1 MSSVAKKL
9 VELVS
14 SPSGAASTYT
24 GTVTQVGV
32 GTLQVLLD
40 GADEPTTCATEVK
53 AIASDRVTVEVRNH
67 VATVRGNI
75 THPVTDD
82 STAASAL
89 SIAQAV
95 EQETEAALT
104 EIRADVTAAEEA
116 LGGIQEDLAE
126 ADEAI
131 TQIQGDVAA
140 ADEALGDI
148 REALGEAEDA
158 IEQIQGDVATATQA
172 AQSANRHATDALS
185 QLGVVES
192 VLDTLTWVAEHGSYE
207 LTTDI
212 TVDESKTYY
221 ILVDGAYVAVTD
233 PVDADIATYYELS
246 IDEALTSYVASHLA
260 LTDDGLWVMSDASGY
275 RVLLSSEGMSVVD
288 PDGATVATYGE
299 SISFDAARPQRIGGA
314 DAYMEWDGSALAVVA
329 STLTIA
335 GVAAA
340 TQGDLG
346 AASDAL
352 GEAIDEVGDV
362 ADAASAALAVL
373 GNYIRVTTS
382 PAALELGAEGGT
394 KATLTADSL
403 DFSAGEDAGTVASIG
418 VDEDGEG
425 RLMGTRATFAQ
436 DVSIGEADEDT
447 GGYWRWEQR
456 SNGNLCLKWIGA
468 S

>member
-1 MSSVAKKL
+1 MASVAKKF
-9 VELVS
+9 VELITSDVTT
-14 SPSGAASTYT
+14 PSAYT

-32 GTLQVLLD
+32 GTFQVLLD
-40 GADEPTTCATEVK
+40 GADEPTTCTTEVK
-53 AIASDRVTVEVRNH
+53 AIQGDRVSVEVRNH

-75 THPVTDD
+75 TNPVTDD
-82 STAASAL
+82 STATSAL
-89 SIAQAV
+89 NIAQAV
-95 EQETEAALT
+95 EQETNAALT

-126 ADEAI
+126 ADAAI
-131 TQIQGDVAA
+131 TQIQGDVQAA
-140 ADEALGDI
+140 NQA
-148 REALGEAEDA
+148 
-158 IEQIQGDVATATQA
+158 ATQA
-172 AQSANRHATDALS
+172 ASDAQAASQAATQAATDAQAANRHATDALS

-192 VLDTLTWVAEHGSYE
+192 VVDTLTWISEHGGYE
-207 LTTDI
+207 PTA
-212 TVDESKTYY
+212 DEAVERGKTYY
-221 ILVDGAYVAVTD
+221 ELVDGAYVAVAD
-233 PVDADIATYYELS
+233 PVDADLASYYELV
-246 IDEALTSYVASHLA
+246 IDEALTSYVSSHLA

-314 DAYMEWDGSALAVVA
+314 DAYVEWDGDALAVVA

-340 TQGDLG
+340 TQDDLG

-352 GEAIDEVGDV
+352 GEAIGEVGDV

-373 GNYIRVTTS
+373 GDYIRVTTS

-403 DFSAGEDAGTVASIG
+403 DFSAGEDAQVVASIG

-425 RLMGTRATFAQ
+425 RLMGTRATFTQ
-436 DVSIGEADEDT
+436 DVSVGEATEDT

-468 S
+468 D